1 MSSKIFA
8 ILAVAGALS
17 ACGNF
22 DMSKYAAADAN
33 APAKTRLRACLIS
46 EANTKFQSGTL
57 FAAGLTETANNLAN
71 TCLQKLALQSA
82 GISSEAQST
91 ASTIIQNFKNF
102 GSAQ

>member
-8 ILAVAGALS
+8 VVAAALTIS

-22 DMSKYAAADAN
+22 DVAKYATADSN
-33 APAKTRLRACLIS
+33 ASAKTRLRACLIS
-46 EANTKFQSGTL
+46 EANTKFQNGTL
-57 FAAGLTETANNLAN
+57 FAAGITETANTLAN

-82 GISSEAQST
+82 GIDNEAQST
-91 ASTIIQNFKNF
+91 ASTIIQNLKNY